1 MIEDEE
7 LDEAEEVEQRKRVE
21 VLNAR
26 IRRWFIYR
34 IARRRRQTAGLDPRK
49 DPFAVLLSKL
59 SGLTAP
65 PKARQ
70 AYQQFM
76 RESYADKIAPVV
88 AERWAAAR
96 QNNEPDTVGRKE
108 PKAGFRALV
117 AREVFAGLPDAEK
130 TAIAQRAKEEAAQAK
145 TAYEKALKDPPSNA
159 PADRQRCLDAL
170 PDFIAPI
177 LRGIQDYTGCH
188 SVLLVGGP
196 MPKYGGRIA
205 DVAGGE
211 HFPQWDRERFNTNVL
226 KFMVEYLKTAFSPS
240 DCEKAALAVDLDQ
253 AKYTIPDVGVDADV
267 DAELSSSSGSSDEDS
282 DESLSDSSLAPP
294 PKNLGNQRQPL
305 RPRPIRLH
313 PPKTASASGQLR
325 PPATSLGRRGLP
337 ATSLDRRQARRP
349 VPLSKAST
357 RKSLRRGLTTVETP
371 MGPVTFPDPTAGI
384 PYARLT
390 LDQQRARNVLR
401 NVELGKLF
409 RKDIGLTPT
418 TAPPAPPA
426 PKPRGSKPAE
436 GKGSAPRRRSQRLA
450 NGGAEAAAPLDMD
463 LDTDN
468 QSSPAS
474 PPASASEPEIVVRRD
489 SMELD
494 TDGEQSSGWEKELDE
509 LEASDMEAS
518 AGGGNQEDEDHN
530 TVDNAPSPGA
540 RAPDTWIPIAAAAP
554 ANVPDAHPLA
564 DRGLDPIET
573 PVDAPVISN
582 AAPQDARS
590 PPSSRGLAAENDG
603 DVQMDHPPPPISEP
617 PACPANAAP
626 LNLGPHFHGAL
637 NAWTRLEVACKFES
651 PSHKLS
657 TTNRPDEIAKWITGG
672 RGLKQ
677 RAPRVENPQKFAGQ
691 FWAWWNLLQPD
702 WRTKGDDGR
711 WVTERYG
718 EWDDKLLHW
727 GPNGLLSVLA
737 GVYFWGCAVVD
748 MPDMQDEWVRAV
760 EDVSWILE
768 GLAAFHEE
776 FVRRKRR

>member
-1 MIEDEE
+1 MGKRKERKPRPRVAKENRRNMRLWADGAREKILRPHLDGYSRARDLGWVAEREYLQKVCNEFHARVDWRLKDHEEPVLRPFDPNAMIEDEE

-196 MPKYGGRIA
+196 MPKYGGELRTLHVA
-205 DVAGGE
+205 YGRSKTAGGE

-294 PKNLGNQRQPL
+294 PKK
-305 RPRPIRLH
+305 PRKS
-313 PPKTASASGQLR
+313 KTATATTTHTASSSKNGKR
-325 PPATSLGRRGLP
+325 KRAAATAGDVAGPERTAGDVAGPEASPPASPIVEGFDP
-337 ATSLDRRQARRP
+337 QVAAT
-349 VPLSKAST
+349 
-357 RKSLRRGLTTVETP
+357 GLTTVETP

-617 PACPANAAP
+617 PACP
-626 LNLGPHFHGAL
+626 
-637 NAWTRLEVACKFES
+637 R
-651 PSHKLS
+651 
-657 TTNRPDEIAKWITGG
+657 
-672 RGLKQ
+672 
-677 RAPRVENPQKFAGQ
+677 
-691 FWAWWNLLQPD
+691 
-702 WRTKGDDGR
+702 
-711 WVTERYG
+711 
-718 EWDDKLLHW
+718 
-727 GPNGLLSVLA
+727 
-737 GVYFWGCAVVD
+737 
-748 MPDMQDEWVRAV
+748 
-760 EDVSWILE
+760 
-768 GLAAFHEE
+768 
-776 FVRRKRR
+776 